1 MSNVLMKVYEKL
13 RIIKINKLEFMDFS
27 KIFIVF
33 YFFWLYE
40 Y

>member
-13 RIIKINKLEFMDFS
+13 RIIKTNKLEFMDSS
-27 KIFIVF
+27 KIFIVSH
-33 YFFWLYE
+33 FFWPHE